1 MKARPLSSI
10 FRPPWHHLQYMKMH
24 IRGDSNL
31 RELRFK
37 LFPSRRINSGAPE
50 AVCSIPLPARR
61 KERSLSSLVVNT
73 PKVPAKPS
81 LNGRRSKPGPKKHS
95 ALQESDLRIQE
106 PVQDIE
112 DHHESI
118 SSPEIISKIALHK
131 RQEKISSAAETSNQ
145 RTPDKDTEEN
155 TETLDGKADLWKPLN
170 FLVDAASKT
179 KSNKSN
185 SQTSVA
191 KTEFADAN
199 DNKRLLKAKV
209 KECGNAT
216 KGNDNENDAI
226 PGPSSSGKPR
236 KSQGRPKKAAAS
248 EVFNVSAQSVV
259 DTNSKHDGRFGP
271 IWFSLVAS
279 DDQEGDAPLP
289 QISSCYLRVKDG
301 SLPVSFIKKYLV
313 KKLNL
318 ASEAEVEISLQGQ
331 PLLPTLQLHNL
342 INWWVQTGST
352 SERIQTFVGGSAK
365 DFVMVLSYG
374 RKA

>member
-1 MKARPLSSI
+1 M
-10 FRPPWHHLQYMKMH
+10 Q
-24 IRGDSNL
+24 
-31 RELRFK
+31 
-37 LFPSRRINSGAPE
+37 
-50 AVCSIPLPARR
+50 
-61 KERSLSSLVVNT
+61 
-73 PKVPAKPS
+73 
-81 LNGRRSKPGPKKHS
+81 
-95 ALQESDLRIQE
+95 
-106 PVQDIE
+106 
-112 DHHESI
+112 
-118 SSPEIISKIALHK
+118 
-131 RQEKISSAAETSNQ
+131 ISSAAETSNQ

-279 DDQEGDAPLP
+279 DDQ
-289 QISSCYLRVKDG
+289 
-301 SLPVSFIKKYLV
+301 
-313 KKLNL
+313 
-318 ASEAEVEISLQGQ
+318 
-331 PLLPTLQLHNL
+331 
-342 INWWVQTGST
+342 
-352 SERIQTFVGGSAK
+352 
-365 DFVMVLSYG
+365 
-374 RKA
+374 